1 MDREMHRPS
10 LAAFPVPHSLKPKSH
25 ISDNFPNSEAE
36 EQARTTGFHKES
48 SVLIHPK
55 VVTSGQELKLQHKSG
70 SQVDW
75 ALEELIRAVP
85 QLPFPT
91 NLSVVCPS
99 HLSSF

>member
-1 MDREMHRPS
+1 M
-10 LAAFPVPHSLKPKSH
+10 
-25 ISDNFPNSEAE
+25 
-36 EQARTTGFHKES
+36 TGFHKES

-85 QLPFPT
+85 QLPYPT
-91 NLSVVCPS
+91 KLVLSVPPTSAVSDCFLITSISCQGQSPAAS
-99 HLSSF
+99 L